1 MADSKTRSSLLR
13 GTLTLGA
20 YAALTVALVLY
31 LQKNSGKILIDEKEF
46 PLAKDVKTRLSD
58 VKGMDEI
65 KEEIENVIRMIKDPQ
80 RYHVAGAKLHRGI
93 LLHGK
98 PGTGKTLL
106 ARAIAGE
113 SGVNFIYTSGSDFD
127 EIFVGMG

>member
-1 MADSKTRSSLLR
+1 MLQAIVGLSFI
-13 GTLTLGA
+13 GI
-20 YAALTVALVLY
+20 LVY
-31 LQKNSGKILIDEKEF
+31 HFKKNPMNLMIEEKEF
-46 PLAKDVKTRLSD
+46 PLAKDVKTRLDD
-58 VKGMDEI
+58 VKGM
-65 KEEIENVIRMIKDPQ
+65 EEIREEVENVIRMLKEPVK
-80 RYHVAGAKLHRGI
+80 YHTAGAKLHRGI
-93 LLHGK
+93 LLHGR